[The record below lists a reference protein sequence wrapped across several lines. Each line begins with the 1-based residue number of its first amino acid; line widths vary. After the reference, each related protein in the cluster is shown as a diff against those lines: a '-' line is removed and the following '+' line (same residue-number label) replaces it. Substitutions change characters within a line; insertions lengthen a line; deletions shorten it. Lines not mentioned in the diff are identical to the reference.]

1 MKSPLSV
8 SLLPWLLLA
17 TSVAADLNT
26 HAARDN
32 IAHGH
37 NLKRHWGGRGVDSQK
52 TSSTGAITS
61 SQLASSALSSSQ
73 KASSSSKAASTASA
87 SGSTSSKA
95 ASSSASKSGSASSS
109 GASSVPAP
117 SSSPASASPPLST
130 ASSVAVSSS
139 ATSKS
144 GSASGTASAS
154 SSAASP
160 TGTLT
165 PSKPV
170 NGDGG
175 WNEAVTRAR
184 AFVSQLTINEKVNLT
199 TGVDTD
205 GRCVGNSG
213 SVPRLNFAG
222 LCLEDSPV
230 GVRDADYTSLF
241 PSGMNV
247 AMTWDAGLMYQRG
260 AAMGAEFRGKGV
272 NVALGPMMNLARN
285 AAAGR
290 NWEGA
295 GADPFLAGV
304 HAVNNILGIQSE
316 GVIACAKHFALNE
329 QEHYRGGGGG
339 EAYSSNQD
347 DRSFHEMQLWPFA
360 ESVKAGVG
368 SVMCAYNR
376 VNGTESCENRHLLN
390 TVLKEELD
398 FQGFMLSDWAAV
410 TSLYASVMNGADMNQ
425 PGFVAYGNPNDPNPA
440 SANNSYWGAQLG
452 DAVRNGTIPEARFD
466 DMVTRIMAA
475 YYKMGQDTGFPAVN
489 FDYNTENTYYEG
501 EKVNEHVNVMG
512 NHSILIREVGAAST
526 VLLKNV
532 NNALPIDFSKV
543 KNLAIVGSDAGPNP
557 DGPNSCND
565 RGCDEGT
572 LAIGWGSGTA
582 NFPYLI
588 DPLAAITAYIRSLN
602 PTSVVQGV
610 LSDFNYAQVNAT
622 AAQADTCLVF
632 ANADSGEGYITVDG
646 NAGDRTNLTLWHGG
660 DALVLATA
668 AHCANT
674 IVVMH
679 IVGPVLVE
687 AWFDHPNVTAI
698 LNAGIPGQ
706 ETGNSILD
714 VLSGKVNPS
723 ARLPFTMAKQRSDY
737 ASDILYS
744 VSNTSNAY
752 IPEINYTEK
761 LELDYKY
768 FDAKNITPR
777 YEFGY
782 GLSYTTFAY
791 SGLSLKP
798 AFTSAAAVPK
808 GSATQPGGE
817 TGLYSNALTATF
829 TVKNTGKYDGNE
841 VAQLYIGFPKSAAEP
856 PRVLRGFERSFIK
869 QGKTAQFS
877 IGLRVKDISIWDV
890 ITQSWVIPTGEF
902 TVYVGSSSRA
912 LHLTKTFTL

>member
-1 MKSPLSV
+1 MKLTT

-17 TSVAADLNT
+17 TCAAANLNT
-26 HAARDN
+26 D
-32 IAHGH
+32 AHGLTH
-37 NLKRHWGGRGVDSQK
+37 KAHKRHWGGRAVAAPDSSK
-52 TSSTGAITS
+52 KVSSSSSSDHTTTSSKAGTTKAASSSKHASTS
-61 SQLASSALSSSQ
+61 SKPVS
-73 KASSSSKAASTASA
+73 SSSSKHV
-87 SGSTSSKA
+87 SS
-95 ASSSASKSGSASSS
+95 SSSASKSASVSASKST
-109 GASSVPAP
+109 SV
-117 SSSPASASPPLST
+117 SASKSTAASST
-130 ASSVAVSSS
+130 ASSVSSS
-139 ATSKS
+139 SS
-144 GSASGTASAS
+144 SASGTASA
-154 SSAASP
+154 AAY

-170 NGDGG
+170 NGDGD
-175 WNEAVTRAR
+175 WSASVSKAK
-184 AFVSQLTINEKVNLT
+184 AFVAQLTIPEKVNLT

-213 SVPRLNFAG
+213 SVPRLGFAG
-222 LCLEDSPV
+222 FCLEDSPV
-230 GVRDADYTSLF
+230 GVRDTDYASLF

-247 AMTWDAGLMYQRG
+247 AMTWDASLMLARG
-260 AAMGAEFRGKGV
+260 QAMGAEFRGKGV

-304 HAVNNILGIQSE
+304 HAAQNIVGMQSQ

-360 ESVKAGVG
+360 ESVRAGVG

-376 VNGTESCENRHLLN
+376 VNQTSACENRHLLN

-425 PGFVAYGNPNDPNPA
+425 PGFVAYGDSNDPNPA
-440 SANNSYWGAQLG
+440 TANNSYWGAQLG
-452 DAVRNGTIPEARFD
+452 QAVMNGSIAESRFD
-466 DMVTRIMAA
+466 DMVVRIMTS
-475 YYKMGQDTGFPAVN
+475 YYQMGQDKNYPAVN
-489 FDYNTENTYYEG
+489 FDYNTENTVYEG
-501 EKVNEHVNVMG
+501 QTVNEHVNVQG
-512 NHSILIREVGAAST
+512 NHSVLIREIGAAST
-526 VLLKNV
+526 VLLKNQ
-532 NNALPIDFSKV
+532 NSALPIDFTKV
-543 KNLAIVGSDAGPNP
+543 KNLAIVGSDAGPNE
-557 DGPNSCND
+557 DGPNSCGD
-565 RGCDEGT
+565 RGCDQGT

-588 DPLAAITAYIRSLN
+588 DPLSAIQEYVHDKN
-602 PTSVVQGV
+602 PDTVIQSV
-610 LSDFNYAQVNAT
+610 LADFDYASVNAT
-622 AAQADTCLVF
+622 VSQADTCLVF

-646 NAGDRTNLTLWHGG
+646 NAGDRNNLTLWHGG
-660 DALVLATA
+660 DELILTTA
-668 AHCANT
+668 AQCANT
-674 IVVMH
+674 IVVLH

-687 AWFDHPNVTAI
+687 AWYDHPNVTAI

-714 VLSGKVNPS
+714 VLTGAVNPS

-744 VSNTSNAY
+744 VANNSNAF
-752 IPEINYTEK
+752 IPQIDYTEK
-761 LELDYKY
+761 LNLDYKW
-768 FDAKNITPR
+768 FDAKNIAPR

-782 GLSYTTFAY
+782 GLSYTTFTY
-791 SGLSLKP
+791 SGLSLK
-798 AFTSAAAVPK
+798 AVFSSAAAVNAAK
-808 GSATQPGGE
+808 ASTSNQPGGE
-817 TGLYSNALTATF
+817 SGLYSNALTATF
-829 TVKNTGKYDGNE
+829 SVKNTGALAGNE
-841 VAQLYIGFPKSAAEP
+841 VAQLYLGFPASAGEP
-856 PRVLRGFERSFIK
+856 PRVLRGFERKYIEKGASAK
-869 QGKTAQFS
+869 FS

-902 TVYVGSSSRA
+902 TVYVGSSSRQ
-912 LHLTKTFTL
+912 LKLTKTFTL